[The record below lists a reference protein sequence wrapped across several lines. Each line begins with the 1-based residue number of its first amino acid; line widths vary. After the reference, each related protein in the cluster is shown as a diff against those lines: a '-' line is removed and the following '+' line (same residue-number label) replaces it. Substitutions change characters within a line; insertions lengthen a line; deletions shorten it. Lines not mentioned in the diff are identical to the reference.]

1 MSRLISPEKKLDIAQ
16 SYAKGRPVK
25 VITYEFGI
33 SAHSLTRIVT
43 DAGIPLRHRYHTR
56 NDLTPDAQQR
66 AAELFRSGRD
76 TLTIA
81 RLLSVTESKV
91 ANALARARD
100 RERAA

>member
-1 MSRLISPEKKLDIAQ
+1 MSRRLSPEKKLDIAQ
-16 SYAKGRPVK
+16 SYAKGRPTK

-33 SAHSLTRIVT
+33 SGHTLSRVVQA
-43 DAGIPLRHRYHTR
+43 AGIPLRHRYHTR
-56 NDLTPDAQQR
+56 NELAPDAQR
-66 AAELFRSGRD
+66 KAVELFRSGRD

-81 RLLSVTESKV
+81 RLLSVTEAKV